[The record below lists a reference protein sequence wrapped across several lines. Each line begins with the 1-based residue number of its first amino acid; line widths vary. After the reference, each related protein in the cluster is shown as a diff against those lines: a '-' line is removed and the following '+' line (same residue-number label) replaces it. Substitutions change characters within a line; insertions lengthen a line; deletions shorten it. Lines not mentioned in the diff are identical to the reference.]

1 MNVKMKRYLKALV
14 AFVLAFAMVSEAWG
28 GISFVSKAE
37 TSESE
42 VNAVAETVDLTSV
55 PEFPT
60 KLEKEW
66 ALEELPTGDSYKLSS
81 EDAFVSFAR
90 ASRAHTFEGKV
101 VYLNTDV
108 IYTEDAFGGIGD
120 IDTKKVS
127 FQGTFD
133 GQNHKISNM
142 VVGSKGIFASIKGAT
157 IKNLVIDNATMSESG
172 NARRGLL
179 VSKAYNI
186 SGDPN
191 INDRSIVID
200 GITITDSSMTA
211 NHAQSGLI
219 VGYANNTFPIR
230 NCTIENSTMNCT
242 RTAVDD
248 TAVSGYGLVV
258 GYAVQ
263 KVNIN
268 KVKVVDSAINFNEK
282 SWVSNVGGFVG
293 YIGNG
298 GSITNSSIKNSKE
311 TPVITGLFE
320 QANEPNPNQKKDVVM
335 GDATK
340 GWLIDGL
347 DPDKAKVSENIGGVI
362 GYVGG
367 VFNAKNVEVDNVDIS
382 MKNVLGNVGGFA
394 GYVSFA
400 NTSEDETTF
409 TNCHVKN
416 ANIVSTQFIWD
427 PGYKKVNGEATT
439 EELPTEEKHY
449 YHNVAGLVACVDKKA
464 SFTECSVVD
473 TVTQTQ
479 SRYRCGGGL
488 IGSTFTY
495 KKDAD
500 ELPAKGI
507 LNVSKCFVER
517 TVIKTGNSR
526 NCNVGGGLIALLSE
540 GSTVTDCYVYDY
552 ATTDNTNSLY
562 MGGLIGDVYD
572 IQKGSL
578 KDGKTTVKNCYVGKA
593 HLQGF
598 NFVGEVI
605 GDTDDGVNLKGF
617 SNLLY
622 CTTDTKITRN
632 PNRDNPSIATFDAVK
647 GKSHDKFVNR
657 ELAYTLN
664 AGGSDGAAMTDVWM
678 QGTEY
683 PVFSDGSQ
691 KPIRKV
697 VFQAEGQSFAYF
709 TNAEGKLDEYPNPDD
724 GYKWEGY
731 ELDTI
736 KDVVFEKN
744 TFINQILV
752 KEELTITNY
761 EQYMDKESDFHISTP
776 EELNTFRELSKKYT
790 FEGKTIHLMANID
803 MSGIAAAN
811 WNGIGNST
819 YPFGGT
825 FDGHGY
831 TISNLKSTN
840 TGLFLMLGYNE
851 ANGVIAQPTVKNF
864 TLENAQISGSNGIA
878 IVVARFKGNPKN
890 STLNNQILNIHV
902 VDSKISSPTSNTGVI
917 AGRNDNE
924 DGDAV
929 TISGCTVTRTT
940 VECTGTVYSK
950 NNKNED
956 TDFTNYAFILARDIS
971 KGYSRIVGC
980 TVTDSKIISKT
991 CNVIQVGGIVGYT
1004 NGGTHIEDCSIVGT
1018 NSTVEENKVIFD
1030 CSPDASRQSQL
1041 LGGILGYANNFD
1053 TVVSDCT
1060 VTGVEIKTAGNAFR
1074 IGLVVGYLK
1083 GKTIS
1088 GAKVS
1093 DSTINSTY
1101 EGETQSGLLGGI
1113 VGQIGTSDEK
1123 NPLPE
1128 SIVTDCEVENI
1139 TINLANNSYSV
1150 GGMIGRVSR
1159 YTQGVVKDSV
1169 TKDVKIKNTYAT
1181 EEKPASYSFGGAIGH
1196 IQEVAVVKNVTVEG
1210 IQIDSTKAY
1219 RNSGGFV
1226 GMVQGAQPSVFENC
1240 KVTAYKKGDTTISS
1254 HIYENKEGKTFD
1266 DTDYSFNVGGFAG
1279 LVISD
1284 SEFSLC
1290 TVDTMDVYF
1299 RDRIR
1304 GFGGIVGTIY
1314 DLRKDIAQN
1323 SSANIYA
1330 EGKVEGTGIVTI
1342 NRCASNNIT
1351 ISSGGASYFL
1361 GGIVGGLSEG
1371 SIVTNCLIDS
1381 FSHKSTGSNNVGAVV
1396 GRLYNTDTSD
1406 ELEAILK
1413 NNYIQNCNIDV
1424 GATAGIVL
1432 GGCVG
1437 LRDGQNNYYYD
1448 TVLKVSTTDANNLGQ
1463 QYNHS
1468 TEVNDASILTNKEL
1482 AYNLNT
1488 TNGTEPNSGSWAQGA
1503 TNPIIATE
1511 DIAPVVY
1518 VSYLRYNG
1526 TGGYKTME
1534 YLRFPLAQDGSIDYT
1549 QGERYY
1555 INKVKLTSKDQII
1568 RKDVGT
1574 GNDPQEE
1581 ITTKIIE
1588 RDDFVRES
1596 MVKDTTG
1603 TVAASEPETNDG
1615 RVWQYPEG
1623 EIRTDVTINQVP
1635 KTAWDYN
1642 GDTELTVSDLVR
1654 LKKSEKVNYNS
1665 NTCKASKIGD
1675 YILTNNAYGKKANN
1689 QYADNQGDIDG
1700 DGKQD
1705 ITAEGHLPSYRLRR
1719 LILTPPSTEV
1729 SVLSYNL
1736 YYQSKTG
1743 IADADRYAAIMNTL
1757 GLSRE
1762 ANDEADGKMDD
1773 ATEAKADIISLQEV
1787 SANYWH
1793 DTLYKNYLK
1802 PYTTTVNGNEQKK
1815 YYQFKHVGRGRYG
1828 HVFYNNLG
1836 KEFKGDSYTLILY
1849 NQEKYEYD
1857 LNEGFSGT
1865 FYLSDTP
1872 SVASWGFAGINQ
1884 DANDTQRAANWAIF
1898 TNKKTGE
1905 RFMFVSV
1912 HLSNSEEG
1920 VDRQEVRMKQIELLL
1935 RKIQETLGR
1944 VTGGAWANVNVS
1956 NGGMSGGMP
1965 VIIAG
1970 DFNAQFNYDAYTETL
1985 SYGYV
1990 DSRETATV
1998 SSEKHGAY
2006 NNWTQMDETKFAYGD
2021 HIFTSQNC
2029 KTLTY
2034 EVMNDEPSN
2043 MILGTDGTT
2052 KYYESDH
2059 FPIRATIDVGTDYI
2073 RSTTTQLNNVK
2084 YNEVYGY
2091 K

>member
-1 MNVKMKRYLKALV
+1 MNVKMKKYLKALV
-14 AFVLAFAMVSEAWG
+14 AFVLAFVMVSETWG
-28 GISFVSKAE
+28 GISFISKAE
-37 TSESE
+37 NGNELSEKVE
-42 VNAVAETVDLTSV
+42 ATTEDAVPSDAK
-55 PEFPT
+55 EFPSKT
-60 KLEKEW
+60 QTEW
-66 ALEELPTGDSYKLSS
+66 AAATLPDGDVYKLSS
-81 EDAFVSFAR
+81 EEAFMSFAN
-90 ASRAHTFEGKV
+90 ASRVYNFEGKT
-101 VYLNTDV
+101 VYLNTD
-108 IYTEDAFGGIGD
+108 ISYTGSAFGGIGQVN
-120 IDTKKVS
+120 TSTGVS

-133 GQNHKISNM
+133 GQEHTISNM
-142 VVGSKGIFASIKGAT
+142 VVGGRGIFASIKGAT
-157 IKNLVIDNATMSESG
+157 IRNLVIDNATMSSSG
-172 NARRGLL
+172 DEQRGLL
-179 VSKAYNI
+179 VSRAFQFSQDSVVRPCLI
-186 SGDPN
+186 E
-191 INDRSIVID
+191 
-200 GITITDSSMTA
+200 GITIKNSTMTA
-211 NHAQSGLI
+211 NYQKSGLL
-219 VGYANNTFPIR
+219 VGMANNTFPIR
-230 NCTIENSTMNCT
+230 NCRIENSTMDCT
-242 RTAVDD
+242 RTEVDS
-248 TAVSGYGLVV
+248 TARTGYGIVV
-258 GYAVQ
+258 GHAGNEVTLNE
-263 KVNIN
+263 VH
-268 KVKVVDSAINFNEK
+268 VVDSAMSFDANT
-282 SWVSNVGGFVG
+282 WVSNVGGLVG
-293 YIGNG
+293 YSAKG
-298 GSITNSSIKNSKE
+298 GSITNSSIKNNKT

-320 QANEPNPNQKKDVVM
+320 QANEPNPNQNEKKDLPAGVN
-335 GDATK
+335 
-340 GWLIDGL
+340 
-347 DPDKAKVSENIGGVI
+347 PDTAKRSENIGGVI

-367 VFNAKNVEVDNVDIS
+367 VFNAQNVEVNNVDIS

-394 GYVSFA
+394 GYVSWASA
-400 NTSEDETTF
+400 NENASTF
-409 TNCHVKN
+409 KNCSVKN
-416 ANIVSTQFIWD
+416 ANIVSTQYIWD
-427 PGYKKVNGEATT
+427 AGYEVVDGNYV
-439 EELPTEEKHY
+439 ELPTEENHY
-449 YHNVAGLVACVDKKA
+449 YHNIAGLVACVDKKA
-464 SFTECSVVD
+464 SFTECTVSD

-479 SRYRCGGGL
+479 TRYRCGGGL

-495 KKDAD
+495 KKDS
-500 ELPAKGI
+500 EGLPSKGI
-507 LNVSKCFVER
+507 LDVSKCSVER
-517 TVIKTGNSR
+517 TTIKTGNSR
-526 NCNVGGGLIALLSE
+526 NCNVVGGLIALLSE

-552 ATTDNTNSLY
+552 ATPDNRNSLY
-562 MGGLIGDVYD
+562 VGGLFGDVYD
-572 IQKGSL
+572 IQKGAL
-578 KDGKTTVKNCYVGKA
+578 KDGKTVVKNCYVGKA

-632 PNRDNPSIATFDAVK
+632 LDRDNPSIATFDAVK
-647 GKSHDKFVNR
+647 GKSHDKFANR

-697 VFQAEGQSFAYF
+697 VFQAEGESFAYF

-831 TISNLKSTN
+831 KISNLKSTN

-890 STLNNQILNIHV
+890 STLNNQILNVHV

-917 AGRNDNE
+917 AGRNDNS

-929 TISGCTVTRTT
+929 TISGCSVTRTT
-940 VECTGTVYSK
+940 VECTATVYLK
-950 NNKNED
+950 NDKNED
-956 TDFTNYAFILARDIS
+956 VDFTNYAFVLARDIS

-991 CNVIQVGGIVGYT
+991 CNIIQVGGIIGYT
-1004 NGGTHIEDCSIVGT
+1004 NGGTHIEDCSVVGT
-1018 NSTVEENKVIFD
+1018 NPTVEANKVVFD
-1030 CSPDASRQSQL
+1030 CSQDASRQSQL
-1041 LGGILGYANNFD
+1041 FGGILGYANNFD
-1053 TVVSDCT
+1053 TVVSECT

-1101 EGETQSGLLGGI
+1101 KGETQSGLLGGI

-1128 SIVTDCEVENI
+1128 SIVTDCEVESI

-1150 GGMIGRVSR
+1150 GGLIGRVSR
-1159 YTQGVVKDSV
+1159 YTQGVVKDSAA
-1169 TKDVKIKNTYAT
+1169 KDVKVNNTYAT
-1181 EEKPASYSFGGAIGH
+1181 EDKPVSYSFGGAIGH
-1196 IQEVAVVKNVTVEG
+1196 VQEVVKAKNVTVEG
-1210 IQIDSTKAY
+1210 IQMTSKHAY
-1219 RNSGGFV
+1219 RNVGGFV
-1226 GMVQGAQPSVFENC
+1226 GQVQGTQPSTFENC
-1240 KVTAYKKGDTTISS
+1240 KVTAYKDGNTTVSS
-1254 HIYENKEGKTFD
+1254 EINENWNESANWNGY
-1266 DTDYSFNVGGFAG
+1266 YSFQVGGFAG
-1279 LVISD
+1279 LVVSD
-1284 SEFSLC
+1284 SSFTSCMVE
-1290 TVDTMDVYF
+1290 DMDIKV
-1299 RDRIR
+1299 RERVQ
-1304 GFGGIVGTIY
+1304 GFGGVVAATH
-1314 DLRKDIAQN
+1314 DLRTGTSENVVD
-1323 SSANIYA
+1323 
-1330 EGKVEGTGIVTI
+1330 GTGIITV
-1342 NRCASNNIT
+1342 NRCTSSNIT
-1351 ISSGGASYFL
+1351 VSSYGASYYI
-1361 GGIVGGLSEG
+1361 GGVVGCLDEG
-1371 SIVTNCLIDS
+1371 ASVTNCLIS
-1381 FSHKSTGSNNVGAVV
+1381 EFVHEVNTGTNGSNNVGAIAGCVY
-1396 GRLYNTDTSD
+1396 GTLAN
-1406 ELEAILK
+1406 EAKTIIK
-1413 NNYIQNCNIDV
+1413 NCYVQNSTINV
-1424 GATAGIVL
+1424 FKYAGIVL
-1432 GGCVG
+1432 GGAVNIFPEFE
-1437 LRDGQNNYYYD
+1437 NNYYYN
-1448 TVLKVSTTDANNLGQ
+1448 TAFIVGTTDTEQQGKKYEYCTEITGDSGDTAVAN
-1463 QYNHS
+1463 
-1468 TEVNDASILTNKEL
+1468 LTNKEL

-1503 TNPIIATE
+1503 TNPIIATD
-1511 DIAPVVY
+1511 DIAPVAY

-1526 TGGYKTME
+1526 TTGYSTME

-1555 INKVKLTSKDQII
+1555 INKEKLTAANQVN

-1574 GNDPQEE
+1574 GNDAQEE
-1581 ITTKIIE
+1581 ITAEIIA

-1603 TVAASEPETNDG
+1603 TVAASEPVPNDG

-1623 EIRTDVTINQVP
+1623 EIRTDVTITQVA

-1675 YILTNNAYGKKANN
+1675 YILTNNAYNKKANN
-1689 QYADNQGDIDG
+1689 QYADNQGDIDK

-1705 ITAEGHLPSYRLRR
+1705 ITSDGYLPSYRLRR
-1719 LILTPPSTEV
+1719 VILTPPTTEV

-1736 YYQSKTG
+1736 YYQSKTE
-1743 IADADRYAAIMNTL
+1743 INDATRRTSIMNTL
-1757 GLSRE
+1757 GLLRQ

-1773 ATEAKADIISLQEV
+1773 ATAPKADIIALQEV
-1787 SANYWH
+1787 FADYWH

-1802 PYTTTVNGNEQKK
+1802 PYTTKVNGTEQKT

-1849 NQEKYEYD
+1849 DQTKYEYD
-1857 LNEGFSGT
+1857 LNEGYSGT
-1865 FYLSDTP
+1865 YYLSDTP
-1872 SVASWGFAGINQ
+1872 SVASWGFAGLNQ

-1898 TNKKTGE
+1898 TNKQTGE

-1912 HLSNSEEG
+1912 HLSNSEED
-1920 VDRQEVRMKQIELLL
+1920 VDRQPIRMKQIELLL

-1944 VTGGAWANVNVS
+1944 VTGDSWANVNVA

-1970 DFNAQFNYDAYTETL
+1970 DFNAQFDYDAYSESL

-1990 DSRETATV
+1990 DSRATATV
-1998 SSEKHGAY
+1998 STENHGAF
-2006 NNWTQMDETKFAYGD
+2006 NNWTQTDESKFAYGD
-2021 HIFTSQNC
+2021 HILTSQNC
-2029 KTLTY
+2029 TTLTY

-2043 MILGTDGTT
+2043 MILGTDGVT

-2059 FPIRATIDVGTDYI
+2059 FPIKATIDVGTDYI